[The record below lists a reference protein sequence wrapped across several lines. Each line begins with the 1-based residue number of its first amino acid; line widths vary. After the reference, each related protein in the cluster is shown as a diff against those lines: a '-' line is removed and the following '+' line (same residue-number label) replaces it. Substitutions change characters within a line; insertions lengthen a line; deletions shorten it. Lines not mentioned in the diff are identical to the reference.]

1 MSTIGTVSTII
12 ISLKLKK
19 HSNLFC
25 SLPKTSGIKMIDTWL
40 IFTLFIPFAEVVLH
54 TKLVLMKQRLEEK
67 GDRSTIKPSAE
78 NNGWMKE
85 KVPSKDIKNLRFASP
100 NSISFQWF

>member
-1 MSTIGTVSTII
+1 M
-12 ISLKLKK
+12 
-19 HSNLFC
+19 FC

-67 GDRSTIKPSAE
+67 GVRSTIKPSTE

-85 KVPSKDIKNLRFASP
+85 KVPSKDIKNLRFASLLILFHFSGFDP
-100 NSISFQWF
+100 